1 MFGELLRRR
10 DPVVESESG
19 LVERSWW
26 PRFRFDG
33 VTYQSPFGGYSSL
46 TALEASR
53 NAIVAAAVET
63 RAQIFAEATFKWQ
76 RFVDSRPGELFGDP
90 RLRVLESPWPG
101 GSTRDLLSVMETDV
115 SVFGN
120 SYWVR
125 EGQRLYRLPA
135 DRVLVVT
142 GQKFNRSN
150 GDRYAYEL
158 LGYLALPH
166 PQAQPDIDTPIDPSQ
181 YGTFYTPDEV
191 AHHKAL
197 PDPGNPF
204 VGRSWIST
212 ILSDSLAD
220 NELTGYKSM
229 FIRNAA
235 TPNMA
240 VMFPKEY
247 QPEEIERFKEL
258 MDAKHAGVDKAF
270 KTLYLG
276 GGADVRMLGSN
287 FEQLDMHRVQG
298 GGETRIAVA
307 SGVPATILG
316 ISEGLGGS
324 ALNAG
329 NYMASRRRFAD
340 GTIRPLWRGACAALS
355 NLLVVPG
362 GTRLWYDDRD
372 IDFLQEDVKDAA
384 AIKSAEASTIRQL
397 IDGGFDPDSVVDAV
411 VSGDMSRLAHT
422 GNLSVQLRPVDE
434 GGTVDNPQED

>member
-10 DPVVESESG
+10 E
-19 LVERSWW
+19 LVPEILERSDW

-33 VTYQSPFGGYSSL
+33 INYQSPFAGYSSL
-46 TALEASR
+46 NALEASR
-53 NAIVAAAVET
+53 NAVVSAAVQFRSQVFSE
-63 RAQIFAEATFKWQ
+63 ITFKFQ
-76 RFVDSRPGELFGDP
+76 RFEDSRPAGLFGDA
-90 RLRVLESPWPG
+90 RLRILESPWPG
-101 GSTRDLLSVMETDV
+101 CSTGDLLSIMETDV

-125 EGQRLYRLPA
+125 EGQRLCRLPA

-142 GQKFNRSN
+142 GEKTNRTN
-150 GDRYAYEL
+150 NDRYAYEL

-166 PQAQPDIDTPIDPSQ
+166 PQLQPDIDTPIDPSLH
-181 YGTFYTPDEV
+181 GTFYTPEQV
-191 AHHKAL
+191 AHYKAL
-197 PDPGNPF
+197 PDPANPF

-212 ILSDSLAD
+212 ILPDSLAD

-229 FIRNAA
+229 YIRNAA

-258 MDAKHAGVDKAF
+258 MDAKHAGMDKAF

-287 FEQLDMHRVQG
+287 FEQLDMHRTQG

-340 GTIRPLWRGACAALS
+340 GTMRPLWRAACSALS
-355 NLLVVPG
+355 QLLLIPS
-362 GTRLWYDDRD
+362 GTRLWYDERD
-372 IDFLQEDVKDAA
+372 VSFLQEDVRDT
-384 AIKSAEASTIRQL
+384 AEIRMREAGTIRQL
-397 IDGGFDPDSVVDAV
+397 IDGGFDPSSVVDAV
-411 VSGDMSRLAHT
+411 VSGDMARLIHT
-422 GNLSVQLRPVDE
+422 GNLSVQLRPVNE
-434 GGTVDNPQED
+434 SGTVDASPEEG